1 MIPIKRNMSEEE
13 LKEYRR
19 EEYELEKENMTEF
32 YKQMGYPQEG
42 LNTFLINSLSRYKEE
57 LKEDGLI

>member
-1 MIPIKRNMSEEE
+1 MSEEE

-42 LNTFLINSLSRYKEE
+42 LNTFLINSLSRYKKE